1 MRKLSMTAGPR
12 SGKRRP
18 RPCQRRR
25 RPAQAGVATCG
36 ALLLA
41 VLLTG
46 CSQEHDDERGMGD
59 APVKGN
65 AGEDT
70 AAEVY
75 NFPDGFG
82 NLATKC
88 VGDGK
93 RGYATT
99 KFEQAED
106 NEDVVII
113 PANAV
118 IVDDPECSAP

>member
-1 MRKLSMTAGPR
+1 MRELSMTAGSR
-12 SGKRRP
+12 SGKRRL
-18 RPCQRRR
+18 RS
-25 RPAQAGVATCG
+25 AYAGVATCG

-46 CSQEHDDERGMGD
+46 CSQEHDDERGKGD
-59 APVKGN
+59 APVKGK

-70 AAEVY
+70 PAEVY

-93 RGYATT
+93 RGYVTT
-99 KFEQAED
+99 RFEQAED
-106 NEDVVII
+106 QDDVVIV

-118 IVDDPECSAP
+118 IVADLECSAP

>member
-1 MRKLSMTAGPR
+1 MRELSLTPR
-12 SGKRRP
+12 PRPGKRRP
-18 RPCQRRR
+18 R
-25 RPAQAGVATCG
+25 RPQAGGATCG

-41 VLLTG
+41 LLLTG
-46 CSQEHDDERGMGD
+46 CSQDDERGKGD
-59 APVKGN
+59 APVKGE

-93 RGYATT
+93 RGYVTT
-99 KFEQAED
+99 RFERAED
-106 NEDVVII
+106 RNDIVII

-118 IVDDPECSAP
+118 IVEDPECSTP